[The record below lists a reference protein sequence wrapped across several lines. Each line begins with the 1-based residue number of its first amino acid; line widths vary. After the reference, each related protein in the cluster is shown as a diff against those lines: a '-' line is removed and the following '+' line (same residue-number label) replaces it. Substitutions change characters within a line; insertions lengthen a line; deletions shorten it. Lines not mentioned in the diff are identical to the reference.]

1 VCAAASA
8 ATRGDENQTV
18 IYRIPIDG
26 VIDLGLAPFVSRVVV
41 EAERD
46 DAVVLLDINTFGGRV
61 DAAVLIRDTLVDAP
75 VKTVAFIHPRAI
87 SAGALISLACE
98 TIAITPGG
106 TIGAATP
113 ITGGAAE
120 EPEAADEK
128 MMSYMRTEMR
138 ATAERRGRNPDIA
151 EAMVDPDKVVD
162 GISEK
167 GKVLTLTTEEAIKT
181 KIADHVVDDVDAL
194 LETLGLGEARVIDA
208 RLNWAET
215 IARAVSNPMVTSL
228 LLSLG
233 MLGVMLELYQ
243 PGWGL
248 PGTLGVICLGLFFFG
263 HNVVQ
268 LAGFEEILLFVLGLG
283 LIALELLVIPGFGFV
298 GILGGVLALAGIV
311 MSMIGLDFQ
320 VSWEL
325 GFVHDAVSVVSL
337 AILITAA
344 GGVLIVKLLPGTG
357 LTKRFVLGHSLGT
370 EAGFHSHETDS
381 EGTLPV
387 GTLGEVLSD
396 LRPAGIARFE
406 GRRRD
411 VVSEG
416 GYIDV
421 GSTVAITAW
430 RGGTAVVK
438 KAHRAVDEG
447 KA

>member
-1 VCAAASA
+1 
-8 ATRGDENQTV
+8 
-18 IYRIPIDG
+18 
-26 VIDLGLAPFVSRVVV
+26 
-41 EAERD
+41 
-46 DAVVLLDINTFGGRV
+46 
-61 DAAVLIRDTLVDAP
+61 
-75 VKTVAFIHPRAI
+75 
-87 SAGALISLACE
+87 
-98 TIAITPGG
+98 
-106 TIGAATP
+106 
-113 ITGGAAE
+113 
-120 EPEAADEK
+120 
-128 MMSYMRTEMR
+128 
-138 ATAERRGRNPDIA
+138 
-151 EAMVDPDKVVD
+151 
-162 GISEK
+162 
-167 GKVLTLTTEEAIKT
+167 
-181 KIADHVVDDVDAL
+181 
-194 LETLGLGEARVIDA
+194 
-208 RLNWAET
+208 
-215 IARAVSNPMVTSL
+215 MVTSL